1 MSLPSNSSFRAK
13 ARLCGYLLIIAGV
26 VATYFAFTRA
36 SERMEIAR
44 NYKHAEGVVV
54 GQEVQ
59 ERLERSARMMV
70 RREYY
75 YPIVEFRT
83 ENGTHTITG
92 EVCAEEPLYKEGQR
106 VPILYPPDHPDR
118 GLIANFSEMY
128 FVAMIR
134 GALALFLFLAASVA
148 FLLPKMK
155 DDPYASPR
163 LDADPAFVFQ
173 GPAH

>member
-1 MSLPSNSSFRAK
+1 MSLPSNSAFRAK
-13 ARLCGYLLIIAGV
+13 AFLCGYVLVFGGV
-26 VATYFAFTRA
+26 VAAYFTFTRA
-36 SERMEIAR
+36 SERMAIAR

-59 ERLERSARMMV
+59 ERMERSARMMV

-75 YPIVEFRT
+75 YPVVEYLT
-83 ENGTHTITG
+83 EDGVHTITG
-92 EVCAEEPLYKEGQR
+92 EVCAEEPLYKAGRR

-128 FVAMIR
+128 FVATIR
-134 GALALFLFLAASVA
+134 GGLALFLFLAAAVA
-148 FLLPKMK
+148 FVVPKMM
-155 DDPYASPR
+155 DDPYASPPPG
-163 LDADPAFVFQ
+163 ADPAFVFR